1 MNKTYDYIIAGAGC
15 AGMSLLMRMAN
26 DPFFSS
32 RQILVVDPDD
42 KILNDRTWC
51 FWEKEADIFE
61 PIVYHQWQELDFFSS
76 HFSTVME
83 ITPYQYKM
91 IRGLDFYAYVKNTIA
106 AAPNIEWRKASVK
119 KLLKNTAENS
129 AGVELTD
136 GSVVY
141 ANYVFSSI
149 LFEPIPATP
158 NDYHFLQ
165 HFTGWEIETAAPCF
179 NPGRAVFMDF
189 RVSQEHGTT
198 FMYVLPTST
207 TKALVEY
214 TLFTEHLLPDEAYE
228 KALRDYIG
236 SELQIQD
243 FTIAHR
249 EKGVIPMTT
258 YPFARYNG
266 NHIYIGIA
274 GGEAKA
280 SSGYAF
286 KSIQKRTAAIVNA
299 LKHGQSLAINKSF
312 SEKKGHLYDAVLL
325 HVLHY
330 QKMPGDK
337 IFAAIFKGNKAS
349 EVLSFLD
356 NESSLITDLK
366 IMSSVPTRIFLPAAL
381 QELTKQG
388 KR

>member
-1 MNKTYDYIIAGAGC
+1 
-15 AGMSLLMRMAN
+15 MSLLLRLAS

-32 RQILVVDPDD
+32 KKILVLDSDD
-42 KILNDRTWC
+42 KTVNDRTWC
-51 FWEKEADIFE
+51 FWENDPDIFE
-61 PIVYHQWQELDFFSS
+61 PIVHHQWNELDFFSN
-76 HFSTVME
+76 HFSTVLD
-83 ITPYQYKM
+83 IAPYKYKM
-91 IRGLDFYAYVKNTIA
+91 IRGIDFYAYVKNAIA
-106 AAPNIEWRKASVK
+106 AAPNIEWRKASIR
-119 KLLKNTAENS
+119 KLLKHTTQNL

-136 GSVVY
+136 GTHIY
-141 ANYVFSSI
+141 ASFVFSSI
-149 LFEPIPATP
+149 LFEPIQTAPS
-158 NDYHFLQ
+158 DYHFLQ
-165 HFTGWEIETAAPCF
+165 HFTGWEIETASPCF
-179 NPGRAVFMDF
+179 NPGKAVFMDF

-214 TLFTEHLLPDEAYE
+214 TLFTEQLLPDEAYE
-228 KALRDYIG
+228 KALRNYIG

-243 FTIAHR
+243 YTIVHR
-249 EKGVIPMTT
+249 EKGIIPMTT
-258 YPFARYNG
+258 HNFPRYQD

-286 KSIQKRTAAIVNA
+286 KSIQKRTAAIVKT
-299 LKHGQSLAINKSF
+299 LKEGRSLAINKSF

-330 QKMPGDK
+330 QKMPGDL
-337 IFAAIFKGNKAS
+337 IFADIFKGNKAAD
-349 EVLSFLD
+349 VLSFLD
-356 NESSLITDLK
+356 NESSLFTDLK

-381 QELTKQG
+381 QEIARQG

>member
-1 MNKTYDYIIAGAGC
+1 MNKEYDYIIAGAGC
-15 AGMSLLMRMAN
+15 AGMSLLMRMAS
-26 DPFFSS
+26 DSFFSS
-32 RQILVVDPDD
+32 KKILVVDADD
-42 KILNDRTWC
+42 KSLNDRTWC

-61 PIVYHQWQELDFFSS
+61 PVVHHIWEELDFFSD
-76 HFSTVME
+76 HFSTVMD
-83 ITPYQYKM
+83 IAPYQYKM
-91 IRGLDFYAYVKNTIA
+91 IRGIDFYAFVKNKIA
-106 AAPNIEWRKASVK
+106 ASPNIEWRKATVS
-119 KLLKNTAENS
+119 KLIQKSTDHL

-136 GSVVY
+136 GTVLY
-141 ANYVFSSI
+141 ADYVFSSI
-149 LFEPIPATP
+149 VFEPISTAP

-165 HFTGWEIETAAPCF
+165 HFTGWEIETNTPVF

-189 RVSQEHGTT
+189 RVGQEHGTT

-214 TLFTEHLLPDEAYE
+214 TLFTEHLLPDEAYD

-236 SELQIQD
+236 SELKIQD
-243 FTIAHR
+243 YSIAHR

-258 YPFARYNG
+258 YSFPRFRG
-266 NHIYIGIA
+266 NHVYIGIA

-286 KSIQKRTAAIVNA
+286 RFIQKRTAALVNA
-299 LKHGQSLAINKSF
+299 LKQGKSLEINKSF

-330 QKMPGDK
+330 QKMPGDE

-356 NESSLITDLK
+356 NESSLFTDLK
-366 IMSSVPTRIFLPAAL
+366 IMSSVPTGIFLPAAL
-381 QELTKQG
+381 QEMVKQA